1 MRPNLIATNK
11 HVIANA
17 AGGVVKRVR
26 NDTKFDIEGV
36 MATDEKHDL
45 AILRVS
51 GSSISIL
58 PLGDSDSVSIGDV
71 VYVVGNPEGFEGTFS
86 DGVISG
92 VRGSN
97 ADNGKRLQMTAP
109 ISPGSSG
116 GPVLNTR
123 GEVIGVAVSSVIGGQ
138 NINFAVPS
146 NYLGLLI
153 GSARKRTPKP
163 LSEGKK
169 SISAEAEFYFLSGMT
184 RYQQLGQHDA
194 AIADFDA
201 AIRVKPDY
209 ADAYFGRGAAKAD
222 LGRYDAAIA
231 DYDVAIRLKPNYAD
245 AYIGRGAAKGRSGQH
260 FAAIA
265 DYDVAIQLKPDY
277 ALAYVNRGIA
287 KAELGQHSAAIA
299 NFDVAIRLK
308 PNYADAYVNRG
319 IAKAELGQHF
329 AAIADYDVAIRLKPD
344 DALSY
349 VGRGI
354 AKAKLGQHFTAISD
368 YDAAIRLKPDFAQAY
383 LKRGNAKYDLRLK
396 PDFEAYL
403 KRGNAKY
410 DLGRRCESGLDDWST
425 TNPETVDCQGTT
437 SAL

>member
-1 MRPNLIATNK
+1 MFRLIVLLMVALMLASPAFAQPVKEDGDHGLANHLTPQEIGEKALDATVLLVVTDAKDQPIGVGSGFFVRPNLIATNK
-11 HVIANA
+11 HVISKA

-26 NDTKFDIEGV
+26 DDTKFDIEGV

-51 GSSISIL
+51 GSSVSTL

-97 ADNGKRLQMTAP
+97 SDNGKRLQMTAP

-260 FAAIA
+260 FAAMS
-265 DYDVAIQLKPDY
+265 DYDVAIT
-277 ALAYVNRGIA
+277 
-287 KAELGQHSAAIA
+287 AEA
-299 NFDVAIRLK
+299 
-308 PNYADAYVNRG
+308 
-319 IAKAELGQHF
+319 
-329 AAIADYDVAIRLKPD
+329 
-344 DALSY
+344 
-349 VGRGI
+349 
-354 AKAKLGQHFTAISD
+354 
-368 YDAAIRLKPDFAQAY
+368 
-383 LKRGNAKYDLRLK
+383 
-396 PDFEAYL
+396 
-403 KRGNAKY
+403 
-410 DLGRRCESGLDDWST
+410 
-425 TNPETVDCQGTT
+425 
-437 SAL
+437 